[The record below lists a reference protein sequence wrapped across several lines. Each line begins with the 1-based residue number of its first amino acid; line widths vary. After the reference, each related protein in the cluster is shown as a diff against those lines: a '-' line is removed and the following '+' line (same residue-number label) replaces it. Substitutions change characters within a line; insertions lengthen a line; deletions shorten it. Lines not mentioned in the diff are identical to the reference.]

1 VHPEPDVASPSRN
14 GEADPRVNLLITAA
28 AMTASATLALL
39 AKGTV
44 EAIAERP
51 LATAYMLGLTLLL
64 QLFSVEIYGRGS
76 IGVSAIG
83 LLAAGYLLGPG
94 PAMAI
99 AVFAAAFQWIRTK
112 GVLHRAVFDAANFAI
127 ATAAAAAVYHGLTS
141 FGGSTPVRLAAATAA
156 GFVYGLLN
164 LGSLCFAMS
173 LAESLPPRAVW
184 NERFHWARFHF
195 LAYGPIA
202 LASFLA
208 YERLGFVGLLAFAL
222 PPAVLVFSVRE
233 YVARTRESVDEV
245 RQANDELRRANEELV
260 EMAEQVRKVH
270 RDTIAALSRSMEAKD
285 YYTGGHTERVAAI
298 AVALARR
305 LGYAGEELGA
315 IEIGALLHDIG
326 KIGIPERVLNK
337 PAPLDAEEWAV
348 MHRHPLISEQILAE
362 VELHPIVRQIAR
374 SSHERLDGDGYPDRL
389 AGEEIPVPARITLV
403 ADAFDA
409 LTSDRPYRPACS
421 IETAFRELRS
431 NSGTQF
437 CPRVLDALEQIRNEE
452 PELLAAPG
460 ARATLM
466 AVAGAA

>member
-1 VHPEPDVASPSRN
+1 MPEPAVASPSRN

-39 AKGTV
+39 ASQTV
-44 EAIAERP
+44 ETIGERP
-51 LATAYMLGLTLLL
+51 LAAAYMLGLTLVL

-127 ATAAAAAVYHGLTS
+127 AAAAAAAVYHGLTS
-141 FGGSTPVRLAAATAA
+141 FGVSTPVRLAAATAA
-156 GFVYGLLN
+156 GFVYGLVN
-164 LGSLCFAMS
+164 LGSLCVAMS

-184 NERFHWARFHF
+184 DERFHWARFHF
-195 LAYGPIA
+195 LAYGPLA
-202 LASFLA
+202 LASALA
-208 YERLGFVGLLAFAL
+208 YERLGLVGLVAFAL

-233 YVARTRESVDEV
+233 YVARTRASVDEV
-245 RQANDELRRANEELV
+245 RLANDELRRANDELV
-260 EMAEQVRKVH
+260 EMAEEVRRVH

-298 AVALARR
+298 AVALATR
-305 LGYAGEELGA
+305 LGYTGDELEA
-315 IEIGALLHDIG
+315 IEIGALLHDVG

-348 MHRHPLISEQILAE
+348 MKRHPLISDQILAE

-374 SSHERLDGDGYPDRL
+374 SSHERIDGGGYPDGL
-389 AGEEIPVPARITLV
+389 AGEEIPMPARITLV

-409 LTSDRPYRPACS
+409 LTSDRPYRSACS
-421 IETAFRELRS
+421 IDAAFQELS
-431 NSGTQF
+431 ANSGTQF
-437 CPRVLDALEQIRNEE
+437 CADVLAALEQIRSGE
-452 PELLAAPG
+452 PELLAAVPR
-460 ARATLM
+460 ARLM